1 MKRIQE
7 YIKEGR
13 REEIAKNLR
22 DYRTASFSMK
32 DLVDSFDAY
41 IKNKC
46 KNGPYKFLDSDD
58 RKIFQNAIKEGDWK
72 TICDLND
79 KYHE

>member
-1 MKRIQE
+1 
-7 YIKEGR
+7 
-13 REEIAKNLR
+13 
-22 DYRTASFSMK
+22 MK

-46 KNGPYKFLDSDD
+46 KNGPYKFLDVDD
-58 RKIFQNAIKEGDWK
+58 RKIFQNAIQEGDWK